1 MSEHKYKPE
10 DIKPKHGKP
19 SEYGFYICHFMG
31 DGGGKWKRY
40 PYHEHLTDIYW
51 DNYIDYFID
60 IPDAPEELM
69 PKKYPENKPSERGK
83 YLCHISDDTVFN
95 MEHDEWEVMKWEWDE
110 YLLENNWNGYRELVD
125 YFIDVNLDVNNDSAY
140 LHSDNEIGIENE
152 MNTRK
157 YAQTNQKEN
166 KMEIIWETDELK
178 ATLYHDDALIYLK
191 DAYGD
196 MIGCSVDELTAFARH
211 WLDLQGHDVIRREL
225 EIAPCP
231 NPECGGE
238 CKLEYIYHD
247 GSAYLIKCT
256 ECGYSGPIAYTE
268 EEAIRLHNLIA
279 GDALPRKENK

>member
-1 MSEHKYKPE
+1 LNQN
-10 DIKPKHGKP
+10 IT
-19 SEYGFYICHFMG
+19 
-31 DGGGKWKRY
+31 W
-40 PYHEHLTDIYW
+40 
-51 DNYIDYFID
+51 FID
-60 IPDAPEELM
+60 IPNAPKELK

-196 MIGCSVDELTAFARH
+196 IIGCSVDELTAFARH
-211 WLDLQGHDVIRREL
+211 WLDLQGYDVTKRKP
-225 EIAPCP
+225 EIKACP
-231 NPECGGE
+231 VCG
-238 CKLEYIYHD
+238 
-247 GSAYLIKCT
+247 T
-256 ECGYSGPIAYTE
+256 EAHSWCEDDEWYYVQCGNITC
-268 EEAIRLHNLIA
+268 AIRSDSDISEEHVIKRWN
-279 GDALPRKENK
+279 ALPRKGDE